1 MSAFKKQS
9 GCYIY
14 WVDRLNDTVGRGIAW
29 LTLLMVLTTFSI
41 VVLRYLF
48 DIGWIAMQESVAY
61 MHALV
66 FMLGAAYT
74 LKQGGHVRVDVL
86 YQHCSVKIQ
95 GWIDFFGTLLLLL
108 PVAIFIVWSSWEY
121 VGNSWAVNE
130 ASRNSGGLGGV
141 YLLKTSI
148 LLMGGLLILQAIA
161 EALKALLIALGDEQE
176 LNHD

>member
-1 MSAFKKQS
+1 MPTLTKQS
-9 GCYIY
+9 RCYIH
-14 WVDRLNDTVGRGIAW
+14 WIDKLNETIGRGIAW

-48 DIGWIAMQESVAY
+48 DVGWIAMQESVAY

-66 FMLGAAYT
+66 FMLAAAYT
-74 LKQGGHVRVDVL
+74 LKQGGHVRVDVV
-86 YQHCSVKIQ
+86 YQHCSIKTR
-95 GWIDFFGTLLLLL
+95 GWIDFFGSVFLLL
-108 PVAIFIVWSSWEY
+108 PVAIFIIWSSWEY

-161 EALKALLIALGDEQE
+161 EALRALLIALGREQE
-176 LNHD
+176 LSHD